1 METTIVTLTD
11 SFQLVGTAGAWKVI
25 QVLNQNGADIY
36 IGDTPTGNGFTLDK
50 LDGMTPTGWVD
61 ANIYAKRRTG
71 DSDKVIKVATAA

>member
-11 SFQLVGTAGAWKVI
+11 SFQLVGPAGAWKVI

-50 LDGMTPTGWVD
+50 LDGMTPAGWVD
-61 ANIYAKRRTG
+61 ANIYAKRRSL
-71 DSDKVIKVATAA
+71 DSDKVIKVAIAN

>member
-36 IGDTPTGNGFTLDK
+36 IGVKN
-50 LDGMTPTGWVD
+50 
-61 ANIYAKRRTG
+61 
-71 DSDKVIKVATAA
+71 